1 LDGCRVRRTERAP
14 KGRGVPAQAD
24 PIADFMDGLDE
35 RGHEPLLMNISGTVR
50 FDLVSGKSTE
60 RWLVAIRKGTLAV
73 SRRNAAADTVIR
85 LSKTLGEALV
95 AGETNIFTAM
105 LRGEVELE
113 GDYRLMIMV
122 RRLLRRRLAVGQ
134 PEKAAGY
141 TRRQK

>member
-1 LDGCRVRRTERAP
+1 
-14 KGRGVPAQAD
+14 
-24 PIADFMDGLDE
+24 
-35 RGHEPLLMNISGTVR
+35 MNISGTVR

-60 RWLVAIRKGTLAV
+60 RWLVAIRKGNLAV

-122 RRLLRRRLAVGQ
+122 RRLLRRRLAANQ
-134 PEKAAGY
+134 PEEAAGY
-141 TRRQK
+141 ARRQQ